1 MSSPLYAGEVHYCG
15 DDRQLQACDCKD
27 ATVTLCRLP
36 FFTGRSICAKNAIQ
50 WHLLVSKLPIVVM
63 TV

>member
-1 MSSPLYAGEVHYCG
+1 MSSPLYAREVHYCG

>member
-36 FFTGRSICAKNAIQ
+36 FFYRQEYMCQKRYSVAF
-50 WHLLVSKLPIVVM
+50 VSL
-63 TV
+63 